1 MSRSRKGLESALAQI
16 AEIREAFWGG
26 VRVTGTAQEMNG
38 DLEKALRLAD
48 FLELAE
54 LMCTD
59 ALQREES
66 CGAHFREEY
75 QTPEGEALRR
85 DDAFAFVSAWEYN
98 GGSFQLHREPLHFEH
113 VQPTV
118 RSYK

>member
-1 MSRSRKGLESALAQI
+1 MSRNKAGLQQAVEQIKALREEFWQ
-16 AEIREAFWGG
+16 EIK
-26 VRVTGTAQEMNG
+26 VTGRSDEMNTE
-38 DLEKALRLAD
+38 LEKALRLYD
-48 FLELAE
+48 FIELGI

-75 QTPEGEALRR
+75 QTEEGEAVRV
-85 DDAFAFVSAWEYN
+85 DEDYSYVSAWEYQA
-98 GGSFQLHREPLHFEH
+98 SAFKLHKEELDFEF
-113 VQPTV
+113 VTPTV

>member
-1 MSRSRKGLESALAQI
+1 MSRTAEGLKKALGQIESLQ
-16 AEIREAFWGG
+16 AEFWKDI
-26 VRVTGTAQEMNG
+26 RVTGTDGGMNTE
-38 DLEKALRLAD
+38 LEKALRLAD
-48 FLELAE
+48 FIELGR

-75 QTPEGEALRR
+75 QTSDGEAMRR
-85 DDAFAFVSAWEYN
+85 DENFSFVSAWEYN
-98 GGSFQLHREPLHFEH
+98 EGSFKLHKEELSFEE